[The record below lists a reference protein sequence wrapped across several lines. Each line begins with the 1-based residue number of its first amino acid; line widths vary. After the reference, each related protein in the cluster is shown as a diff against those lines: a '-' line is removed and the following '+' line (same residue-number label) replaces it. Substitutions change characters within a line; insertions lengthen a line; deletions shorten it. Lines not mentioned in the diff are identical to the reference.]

1 MKKKVYSK
9 ENFHT
14 TRSDGRYDR
23 TLGFLYEQFRRKK
36 PKLSSD
42 CLKSADE
49 FPEWRRSVRK
59 KLRELI
65 GISENLHAE
74 FAMLKEE
81 KRDGYRIYHY
91 EMYPEEYLAVPFLL
105 LVPEKVIQTGGKV
118 PAVICNPG
126 SGARLPS
133 LAGEP
138 DNGPNRYPLRNRQ
151 AWCYAKAGMIAL
163 AVENPA
169 TGLNSEP
176 GIAYGEVQLR
186 CLTLLLQL
194 GRTYHGFITEQ
205 RLMLLDFL
213 KQHPLVDPERLA
225 CSGLSLGC
233 GGTLY
238 TAVLSDDVKAVVY
251 NDFVCRHV
259 TRLLST
265 TEIST
270 NPVMACSFI
279 PGANEWFDIQPDLMA
294 ALAPRPLLLAEGGS
308 WKNCIEKVVHA
319 YRMLGKE
326 NNLSVKY
333 YPKFSD
339 PASRKFEDID
349 LLTCEG
355 LTPQEFLERS
365 NVDASQHSFHPELAI
380 PWLTRL
386 FLGTEYN
393 DSPLLAEI
401 RRAKEEKERFFNAD
415 DEEIFPGRKS

>member
-14 TRSDGRYDR
+14 THSDGRYDR
-23 TLGFLYEQFRRKK
+23 TLGFLYEQFRR
-36 PKLSSD
+36 
-42 CLKSADE
+42 
-49 FPEWRRSVRK
+49 R
-59 KLRELI
+59 
-65 GISENLHAE
+65 
-74 FAMLKEE
+74 
-81 KRDGYRIYHY
+81 
-91 EMYPEEYLAVPFLL
+91 
-105 LVPEKVIQTGGKV
+105 
-118 PAVICNPG
+118 

-133 LAGEP
+133 LAGKP
-138 DNGPNRYPLRNRQ
+138 DCGPNSYPLRNRQ
-151 AWCYAKAGMIAL
+151 AWWYVKAGMIAL

-169 TGLNSEP
+169 TGINSEP
-176 GIAYGEVQLR
+176 DIAYGEVQLR
-186 CLTLLLQL
+186 CLSLLLQL

-213 KQHPLVDPERLA
+213 KQYPLVDPEQLA

-251 NDFVCRHV
+251 NDFVCRNV
-259 TRLLST
+259 ARLLLST

-319 YRMLGKE
+319 YRMLGKK

-386 FLGTEYN
+386 FPGTEYN